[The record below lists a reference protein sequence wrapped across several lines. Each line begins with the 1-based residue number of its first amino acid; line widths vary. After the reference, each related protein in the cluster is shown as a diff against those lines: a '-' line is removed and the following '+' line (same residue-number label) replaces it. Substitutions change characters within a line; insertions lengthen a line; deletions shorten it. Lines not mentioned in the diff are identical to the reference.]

1 VHQTHDTR
9 QKSLLWQTNGL
20 TMHGYGCGFGKD
32 GFYFEGEFQN
42 NMLNGFGGWLYPN
55 GDQYTGSF

>member
-1 VHQTHDTR
+1 
-9 QKSLLWQTNGL
+9 
-20 TMHGYGCGFGKD
+20 MHGYGCGFGKD